1 MNHAARNGH
10 PQRRTPAP
18 ADPALP
24 TQRTSPQVVPA
35 ASSAATTVL
44 VADPGR
50 SRRTTLAAG
59 LLDRGIGRVLQA
71 ASMADIDELLAHR
84 RGGDVALVSLAFHLD
99 RERLIPHLLEV
110 GWLRVIVL
118 AGTTAPGP
126 ILTAVRAGATGV
138 LRARPG
144 ADHPDAKCRLS
155 AHETHIIQLVAD
167 GRSTTLIAREL
178 ALSALAV
185 KGHLARIGRR
195 LGT

>member
-1 MNHAARNGH
+1 MNHPAQNGH

-24 TQRTSPQVVPA
+24 TQRASPQLTAV
-35 ASSAATTVL
+35 SSAATTVL

-50 SRRTTLAAG
+50 PRRTTLAAR
-59 LLDRGIGRVLQA
+59 LLDSGIGRVLQA

-118 AGTTAPGP
+118 IGTADPGP

-138 LRARPG
+138 LRAAPV
-144 ADHPDAKCRLS
+144 L
-155 AHETHIIQLVAD
+155 
-167 GRSTTLIAREL
+167 TTTR
-178 ALSALAV
+178 
-185 KGHLARIGRR
+185 
-195 LGT
+195 TP